1 MLLKS
6 RQVEPV
12 RGTQI
17 QQVIQ
22 SGNPLCPHEADPLLF
37 YLETLI
43 GETYH
48 TLPPVRDIW

>member
-1 MLLKS
+1 MEL
-6 RQVEPV
+6 V
-12 RGTQI
+12 RGIQI

-22 SGNPLCPHEADPLLF
+22 PGNPLCPHEADTLLF